1 MTFAASCFYASS
13 PGGNF
18 TTTTCAP
25 TTLFP
30 ALFPYTTLFRSVQ
43 RVQAVRGGIAP
54 SSVPVTVA
62 DVTGTNVGSITV
74 RPVVFNAGDGS
85 NDTAFHPLSSRT
97 RQTSVVVPAG
107 FATPIA
113 AQHVIT
119 ATVSAP
125 AI

>member
-43 RVQAVRGGIAP
+43 RVQAVRGGITP
-54 SSVPVTVA
+54 ISVPVTVV
-62 DVTGTNVGSITV
+62 DVTGTNVGSITTS
-74 RPVVFNAGDGS
+74 PVVFKIGGGPS
-85 NDTAFHPLSSRT
+85 GTAVDQQSRVT
-97 RQTSVVVPAG
+97 AQITVGVPAG

-119 ATVSAP
+119 ATVSA
-125 AI
+125 